1 MVGGIVIT
9 QEEIKDV
16 RDELLEI
23 ENNAKNIDG
32 LTDRQWYA
40 IRVTHR
46 LLGEILEIKYGK

>member
-1 MVGGIVIT
+1 MT

-32 LTDRQWYA
+32 LTDGQWYA
-40 IRVTHR
+40 IRVDHKQ
-46 LLGEILEIKYGK
+46 IKIYY

>member
-1 MVGGIVIT
+1 MT

-32 LTDRQWYA
+32 LTDGQWYA